1 MFAVVLGPL
10 SARRHVAAPRGD
22 CRSWSLHGYCACWR
36 TVFHLWWPNGD
47 SFNVTPAVR
56 CWTISLH
63 LFVWKDRFVIPILLV
78 PFKNTHIPVCSN
90 CAPVSVFFSFEQLY
104 CSTVSHHLRVGKN
117 ALNKYDQYAIY
128 WGSATPVV
136 FLMIGSGYLRCC
148 DVLRKICHS
157 AQLDDAQSITAT
169 NMRKCVSADSIGRET
184 AWMALH
190 EHGPLNTSTLQ
201 LCLSC

>member
-1 MFAVVLGPL
+1 MLLHHGATVEVGHYTAIVRVGGQCFTCDDLTVTPSTSHQLSDAGRSVYICLYEKTGLWFLYYLYPLRTHVFLFAVT
-10 SARRHVAAPRGD
+10 A
-22 CRSWSLHGYCACWR
+22 
-36 TVFHLWWPNGD
+36 HLY
-47 SFNVTPAVR
+47 
-56 CWTISLH
+56 
-63 LFVWKDRFVIPILLV
+63 
-78 PFKNTHIPVCSN
+78 PF
-90 CAPVSVFFSFEQLY
+90 FFSFGQLY

>member
-10 SARRHVAAPRGD
+10 PARRHVAAPRGD

-78 PFKNTHIPVCSN
+78 PFKNTRIPVCSN

-104 CSTVSHHLRVGKN
+104 CSTNPKEKAAISFAFVRSDTYTCGIAEARESCSVSTDSPSSVIVV
-117 ALNKYDQYAIY
+117 DSTDESSS
-128 WGSATPVV
+128 SAEV
-136 FLMIGSGYLRCC
+136 
-148 DVLRKICHS
+148 
-157 AQLDDAQSITAT
+157 
-169 NMRKCVSADSIGRET
+169 
-184 AWMALH
+184 
-190 EHGPLNTSTLQ
+190 TSTDAKQATADTHQYVLTPLAFKHPQ
-201 LCLSC
+201 L